1 MNIEELYRQDLRQL
15 RKQHKAISSK
25 RQIVHHKILGKNQ
38 CFLEDNRTDVEK
50 RDQRIIAEMV
60 SSTEY
65 ALFWIQTGNE
75 QPYDK
80 PSRSSLPKHKRDQL
94 WASMDDLIQLR
105 VGKDLAAEVWN
116 NYERKNALDMQK
128 EERLAQTK
136 EVISTLSPR
145 EQELFHLRYA
155 AMLSESEAAEK
166 MGVELGTVK
175 AMAQRIREKIERYF
189 KIGYQMSLF

>member
-1 MNIEELYRQDLRQL
+1 MDIEESYRQDLRQL
-15 RKQHKAISSK
+15 RKQHKAIASK
-25 RQIVHHKILGKNQ
+25 RQIVRQKILGKNHDY
-38 CFLEDNRTDVEK
+38 LMDDRTDTEK
-50 RDQRIIAEMV
+50 RDQRILAEMI

-75 QPYDK
+75 HPYDK

-105 VGKDLAAEVWN
+105 AGKDPAAEIWN
-116 NYERKNALDMQK
+116 DYERHGALDKQK

-155 AMLSESEAAEK
+155 VMLSESEAAEK

-189 KIGYQMSLF
+189 KLGYQMSLF